1 MFQSLTVTQYPGPMS
16 LVFPDGKSCFLK
28 LIRNRMQRMFLRVVL
43 AVSGTRTDHQ
53 PLKQGLVNMHRCVK
67 CLQANRFLD
76 VYSAVSHVVVQ
87 MMQPLQDLVLEA
99 VACMFE
105 CYNEC
110 ARLNYYIETLP
121 TSAWM
126 YHYVQI
132 I

>member
-1 MFQSLTVTQYPGPMS
+1 
-16 LVFPDGKSCFLK
+16 
-28 LIRNRMQRMFLRVVL
+28 MFLGVVL
-43 AVSGTRTDHQ
+43 AVSGPRTDHQ
-53 PLKQGLVNMHRCVK
+53 PLKQGLANMHRCVK

-76 VYSAVSHVVVQ
+76 VSHVVVQ

-110 ARLNYYIETLP
+110 ARLKYYIETLP

-132 I
+132 IA